1 MFIPLLSRA
10 SNSSTVLLYRP
21 FFRSIVL
28 LCDAVSFGSVSIS
41 IVADRK
47 SSGIRVSIVWMTLK
61 KQVLDHLN
69 VVQTLRR
76 VLTLRMGHVYLVRIT
91 QFREGA
97 KHFIDDS

>member
-1 MFIPLLSRA
+1 
-10 SNSSTVLLYRP
+10 
-21 FFRSIVL
+21 
-28 LCDAVSFGSVSIS
+28 
-41 IVADRK
+41 
-47 SSGIRVSIVWMTLK
+47 MTLK

-91 QFREGA
+91 QFRESA